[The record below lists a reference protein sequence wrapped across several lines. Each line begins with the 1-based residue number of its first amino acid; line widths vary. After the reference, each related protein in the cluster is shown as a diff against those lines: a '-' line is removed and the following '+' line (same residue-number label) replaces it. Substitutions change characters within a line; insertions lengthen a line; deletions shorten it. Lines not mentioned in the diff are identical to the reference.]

1 VKCRLVEGGRVKK
14 HRIGS
19 PDANLYANYNSPAE
33 QPSGNAMPS
42 TTNAHMI
49 DPVGRTVDYLR
60 ISVTDRCNERCLYC
74 MPEHY
79 SAWLP
84 RADLLTYDEILAV
97 ARAGV
102 RLGFK
107 RFRVTGG
114 EPLLRPGI
122 ADFIARLTGIPGVES
137 VQMTT
142 NGTRL
147 PELARPL
154 FEAGLRRIN
163 ISLDALDPTIYRG
176 ITAGELAPVLEGLRA
191 VKELGFESVKL
202 NTVLIR
208 GRNDCQIIPL
218 VRFAAAQNVAI
229 RFIELMPVS
238 LTEMLDESNF
248 LSAAEAREIIAAEDE
263 MEPLDA
269 VLGFGPARYFRL
281 KRSGAVVGFI
291 GALTDLHFCDRCN
304 KMRLTA
310 DGRLRPCL
318 GNHLETDLVPALR
331 PAIDEPAIQALMK
344 STLAVKPAEH
354 LFRENYQ
361 PGRVMT
367 AIGG

>member
-1 VKCRLVEGGRVKK
+1 M
-14 HRIGS
+14 
-19 PDANLYANYNSPAE
+19 PPTANIP
-33 QPSGNAMPS
+33 
-42 TTNAHMI
+42 MI
-49 DPVGRTVDYLR
+49 DPAGRTVDYLR

-74 MPEHY
+74 LPEHY

-84 RADLLTYDEILAV
+84 RADILTYEEILAI
-97 ARAGV
+97 ARTGV

-114 EPLLRPGI
+114 EPLVRPGI
-122 ADFIARLTGIPGVES
+122 VEFIAQLTRIPGVES

-147 PELARPL
+147 PQLARPL
-154 FEAGLRRIN
+154 FEAGLRRVN
-163 ISLDALDPTIYRG
+163 ISLDALDPALYRA
-176 ITAGELAPVLEGLRA
+176 ITGGEVAPVLEGLRA
-191 VKELGFESVKL
+191 VQALGFESVKL

-208 GRNDCQIIPL
+208 GRNDGQIIPL
-218 VRFAAAQNVAI
+218 VRFAAEHDVAI
-229 RFIELMPVS
+229 RFIELMPIS

-248 LSAAEAREIIAAEDE
+248 LSAAEARRMIAAEDE

-281 KRSGAVVGFI
+281 KRSGAVVGLI
-291 GALTDLHFCDRCN
+291 GALTDLHFCERCN

-318 GNHLETDLVPALR
+318 GNHLETNLVPALR
-331 PAIDEPAIQALMK
+331 PALDEAALEALIR

-361 PGRVMT
+361 PGRIMT

>member
-1 VKCRLVEGGRVKK
+1 
-14 HRIGS
+14 
-19 PDANLYANYNSPAE
+19 
-33 QPSGNAMPS
+33 
-42 TTNAHMI
+42 MI
-49 DPVGRTVDYLR
+49 DPAGRTVDYLR

-84 RADLLTYDEILAV
+84 RADMLTYEEILAI
-97 ARAGV
+97 ARTGV

-114 EPLLRPGI
+114 EPLIRPGI
-122 ADFIARLTGIPGVES
+122 VDFIGRMTCIPGVES

-147 PELARPL
+147 PQLARPL
-154 FEAGLRRIN
+154 YEAGLRRIN
-163 ISLDALDPTIYRG
+163 ISLDALDPKLYRA
-176 ITAGELAPVLEGLRA
+176 ITGGELAPVLEGLRA
-191 VKELGFESVKL
+191 VKDLGFDSVKL

-208 GRNDCQIIPL
+208 GRNDGQILPL
-218 VRFAAAQNVAI
+218 VRFAAGQDVVI

-248 LSAAEAREIIAAEDE
+248 LPVGEAGRMIAADDE
-263 MEPLDA
+263 MEPMDA

-281 KRSGAVVGFI
+281 KRSGAVVGLI

-318 GNHLETDLVPALR
+318 GNHLETNLVPALR
-331 PAIDEPAIQALMK
+331 PRLDESALEALIK
-344 STLAVKPAEH
+344 STLAVKPAGH
-354 LFRENYQ
+354 LFRDNYQ

>member
-1 VKCRLVEGGRVKK
+1 M
-14 HRIGS
+14 RI
-19 PDANLYANYNSPAE
+19 AIR
-33 QPSGNAMPS
+33 QPIGNATPPTMNTP
-42 TTNAHMI
+42 MI
-49 DPVGRTVDYLR
+49 DPSGRTVDYLR

-74 MPEHY
+74 LPEHY

-84 RADLLTYDEILAV
+84 RIDLLTYEEILAV

-122 ADFIARLTGIPGVES
+122 VEFIARLVRLPGVES

-142 NGTRL
+142 NGARL
-147 PELARPL
+147 PQLARPL
-154 FEAGLRRIN
+154 FEAGLRRVN
-163 ISLDALDPTIYRG
+163 ISLDALDPALYRG
-176 ITAGELAPVLEGLRA
+176 ITGGEVAPVLEGLRA
-191 VKELGFESVKL
+191 VKDLGFESVKL

-208 GRNDCQIIPL
+208 GRNDRQIIPL
-218 VRFAAAQNVAI
+218 VRFAAEHDVVI
-229 RFIELMPVS
+229 RFIELMPIS
-238 LTEMLDESNF
+238 FTEMLDESNF
-248 LSAAEAREIIAAEDE
+248 LSAAEAGRMVAGEDE
-263 MEPLDA
+263 MEPLNA

-281 KRSGAVVGFI
+281 KRSGTVVGLI
-291 GALTDLHFCDRCN
+291 GALTDLHFCKGCN

-318 GNHLETDLVPALR
+318 GNHLETNLVPALR
-331 PAIDEPAIQALMK
+331 PALDESALEALIR
-344 STLAVKPAEH
+344 STLVVKPAEH

-361 PGRVMT
+361 PGRIMT